1 MFVKGNSS
9 FIQYKI
15 RDDIVAGE
23 LGEGIEGYSQRNYQ
37 QKGFHIA
44 KLGVNITL
52 QSLGGA
58 GRLQAGSKNNLIKLS
73 CHLKTNQ
80 VFHYNQLYKF
90 TFSVFK
96 HIGCSEPH
104 AHTATTA
111 LLAADL
117 RGIDSHGV
125 ARLSGYIRLWEV
137 QRINA
142 TPDIRIVHETPST
155 AVVDGDAGLG
165 LVVAPFAMQ
174 VAIEKARVA
183 GTGWV
188 SVRNSNH
195 FGIAGHH
202 AMMALENDMIGM
214 AMTNAS
220 ALVAPTFSTERMLG
234 TNPIAVAIPADQ
246 QPPFVADFATT
257 TAANGKLEILQ
268 RKNADTPLGWVQDKD
283 GGPSTDANILKKD
296 GALLPLGSDREHGSH
311 KGYALGSI
319 VDIFSAVLSGGSYGP
334 WAPPFPAYVAMPEN
348 MPGKGLGHF
357 FGAMRVDAFRP
368 ADEFKQHMDN
378 WITRFR
384 SAKPAEGYEKVLI
397 PGDPEREAEAQR
409 RTEGIPIVDSVIND
423 LKAIA
428 EKFGLTL

>member
-1 MFVKGNSS
+1 M
-9 FIQYKI
+9 
-15 RDDIVAGE
+15 
-23 LGEGIEGYSQRNYQ
+23 
-37 QKGFHIA
+37 
-44 KLGVNITL
+44 
-52 QSLGGA
+52 
-58 GRLQAGSKNNLIKLS
+58 
-73 CHLKTNQ
+73 
-80 VFHYNQLYKF
+80 VFSYDQLYQF

-96 HIGCSEPH
+96 SIGCSDEH
-104 AHTATTA
+104 ARTAATG
-111 LLAADL
+111 LIAADI

-125 ARLSGYIRLWEV
+125 ARLTGYVRLWEAGRV
-137 QRINA
+137 NA

-174 VAIEKARVA
+174 VAIDKAKNV

-188 SVRNSNH
+188 SVRNTNH

-202 AMMALENDMIGM
+202 AMMALEHDMIGM

-220 ALVAPTFSTERMLG
+220 ALVAPTFSIERMLG
-234 TNPIAVAIPADQ
+234 TNPIAVAIPADK
-246 QPPFVADFATT
+246 QPAFVADFATT

-268 RKNADTPLGWVQDKD
+268 RKNADTPLGWVQDKE
-283 GGPSTDANILKKD
+283 GKESTDANILKKQ

-319 VDIFSAVLSGGSYGP
+319 VDIFSAVLSGASYGP
-334 WAPPFPAYVAMPEN
+334 WAPPFPAYVPMPEN

-378 WITRFR
+378 WIQRFR
-384 SAKPAEGYEKVLI
+384 SAKPAEGHEKVLI
-397 PGDPEREAEAQR
+397 PGDPEREMEAIR
-409 RTEGIPIVDSVIND
+409 MKEGIPLVESVVAD
-423 LKAIA
+423 LKEVAG
-428 EKFGLTL
+428 KFSLKF